1 MNQMGSLFGMEW
13 TAHDA
18 CVAVKITPCYAE
30 KDRSLDIS
38 MNSCAR
44 IKVGLQNHK

>member
-1 MNQMGSLFGMEW
+1 MINYLVSCIFVSQQKYPPAMQGEGS
-13 TAHDA
+13 
-18 CVAVKITPCYAE
+18 
-30 KDRSLDIS
+30 SLDIS